1 MQAGQS
7 DWKHVTKYTIA
18 DGQTEGIWYDAGGT
32 FIGDNKTTLE
42 AADDAAT
49 RKLGSPWRMPTLV
62 EIRELLDANNCT
74 WTWTTQD
81 GKNGYEVKSKTNG
94 NSIFLPAA
102 GDRGGSVLYGAGRAG
117 YYWSG
122 SLSTAYSYGARDL
135 GFGRYFVNAPGGNLV
150 DDHVYVIRG
159 LRIPCLDIV
168 NYAPDRATGFGAYW
182 HTGGDTMDNID
193 RATLRAVGQTVLYVI
208 KN

>member
-49 RKLGSPWRMPTLV
+49 RKLGSPWRMPTKE
-62 EIRELLDANNCT
+62 EIRELLDHCT
-74 WTWTTQD
+74 WNWTTQD
-81 GKNGYEVKSKTNG
+81 GVNGCEVKGPNG

-102 GDRGGSVLYGAGRAG
+102 GYR
-117 YYWSG
+117 
-122 SLSTAYSYGARDL
+122 
-135 GFGRYFVNAPGGNLV
+135 
-150 DDHVYVIRG
+150 
-159 LRIPCLDIV
+159 
-168 NYAPDRATGFGAYW
+168 
-182 HTGGDTMDNID
+182 
-193 RATLRAVGQTVLYVI
+193 
-208 KN
+208 

>member
-49 RKLGSPWRMPTLV
+49 RKLGSLWRMPTKE
-62 EIRELLDANNCT
+62 EIRELLDHCT
-74 WTWTTQD
+74 WNWTTQD

-102 GDRGGSVLYGAGRAG
+102 GYRGGSVLFDAGSEGR
-117 YYWSG
+117 YWSS
-122 SLSTAYSYGARDL
+122 SLNTAYSDNARYLYFDSGVHDWYGNHRYY
-135 GFGRYFVNAPGGNLV
+135 GFSVRPVRP
-150 DDHVYVIRG
+150 
-159 LRIPCLDIV
+159 
-168 NYAPDRATGFGAYW
+168 
-182 HTGGDTMDNID
+182 
-193 RATLRAVGQTVLYVI
+193 
-208 KN
+208 

>member
-49 RKLGSPWRMPTLV
+49 RKLGSLWRMPTKE
-62 EIRELLDANNCT
+62 EIRELLDHCT
-74 WTWTTQD
+74 WNWTTQD
-81 GKNGYEVKSKTNG
+81 GKNDYEVKSKTNG

-102 GDRGGSVLYGAGRAG
+102 GYRGGSALYYAGSGG
-117 YYWSG
+117 YFWSS
-122 SLSTAYSYGARDL
+122 SLDAARSYCARNLGFDSGARGWYHNPRFY
-135 GFGRYFVNAPGGNLV
+135 GFSVRPVRP
-150 DDHVYVIRG
+150 
-159 LRIPCLDIV
+159 
-168 NYAPDRATGFGAYW
+168 
-182 HTGGDTMDNID
+182 
-193 RATLRAVGQTVLYVI
+193 
-208 KN
+208 

>member
-49 RKLGSPWRMPTLV
+49 RKLGSLWRMPTKE
-62 EIRELLDANNCT
+62 EIRELLDHCT
-74 WTWTTQD
+74 WNWTTQD
-81 GKNGYEVKSKTNG
+81 GVNGCEVKGPNG

-102 GDRGGSVLYGAGRAG
+102 GYRGGSELGSAGG
-117 YYWSG
+117 GGDYWSS
-122 SLSTAYSYGARDL
+122 SLSTADSRYARRLDFDSGVL
-135 GFGRYFVNAPGGNLV
+135 GWGNGNRYF
-150 DDHVYVIRG
+150 
-159 LRIPCLDIV
+159 
-168 NYAPDRATGFGAYW
+168 GFSV
-182 HTGGDTMDNID
+182 
-193 RATLRAVGQTVLYVI
+193 RPVRP
-208 KN
+208 

>member
-49 RKLGSPWRMPTLV
+49 RRLGSPWRMPTKE
-62 EIRELLDANNCT
+62 EIRELLDHCT
-74 WTWTTQD
+74 WNWTTQD
-81 GKNGYEVKSKTNG
+81 GVNGCEVKGPNG

-102 GDRGGSVLYGAGRAG
+102 GYREGSGLDNAGSEG
-117 YYWSG
+117 LYWSS
-122 SLSTAYSYGARDL
+122 SLGAARSYGARYLYFDSDEHVWDGSRRYY
-135 GFGRYFVNAPGGNLV
+135 GFSVRPVRP
-150 DDHVYVIRG
+150 
-159 LRIPCLDIV
+159 
-168 NYAPDRATGFGAYW
+168 
-182 HTGGDTMDNID
+182 
-193 RATLRAVGQTVLYVI
+193 
-208 KN
+208 

>member
-102 GDRGGSVLYGAGRAG
+102 GYRGGSALYYAGSGG
-117 YYWSG
+117 YFWSC
-122 SLSTAYSYGARDL
+122 SLDAAYSDYA
-135 GFGRYFVNAPGGNLV
+135 
-150 DDHVYVIRG
+150 RG
-159 LRIPCLDIV
+159 LFFDSDEHDW
-168 NYAPDRATGFGAYW
+168 Y
-182 HTGGDTMDNID
+182 NID
-193 RATLRAVGQTVLYVI
+193 RFCGFSVRPVRP
-208 KN
+208 

>member
-7 DWKHVTKYTIA
+7 DWKHITKYTVA

-32 FIGDNKTTLE
+32 FIGDNKTTLK

-62 EIRELLDANNCT
+62 EIWELLDANNCT

-94 NSIFLPAA
+94 NSIFLSAA
-102 GDRGGSVLYGAGRAG
+102 GYRKDSILFYTGSES
-117 YYWSG
+117 YYWSS
-122 SLSTAYSYGARDL
+122 SLSTAGSFYARYLYFGSDVHGWNHSYRYV
-135 GFGRYFVNAPGGNLV
+135 GFSVRPVRP
-150 DDHVYVIRG
+150 
-159 LRIPCLDIV
+159 
-168 NYAPDRATGFGAYW
+168 
-182 HTGGDTMDNID
+182 
-193 RATLRAVGQTVLYVI
+193 
-208 KN
+208 

>member
-49 RKLGSPWRMPTLV
+49 RKLGSLWRMPTKE
-62 EIRELLDANNCT
+62 EIRELLDHCT
-74 WTWTTQD
+74 WNWTTQD

-102 GDRGGSVLYGAGRAG
+102 GYRGGSALYYAGSG
-117 YYWSG
+117 GDYWSS
-122 SLSTAYSYGARDL
+122 SLCAVYSGLARYL
-135 GFGRYFVNAPGGNLV
+135 GFDSGAAGTTTAATTGSRCGPSAHEFALP
-150 DDHVYVIRG
+150 
-159 LRIPCLDIV
+159 P
-168 NYAPDRATGFGAYW
+168 RA
-182 HTGGDTMDNID
+182 
-193 RATLRAVGQTVLYVI
+193 
-208 KN
+208 

>member
-49 RKLGSPWRMPTLV
+49 RKLGSLWRMPTKE
-62 EIRELLDANNCT
+62 EIRELLEHCT
-74 WTWTTQD
+74 WNWTTQD
-81 GKNGYEVKSKTNG
+81 GVNGCEVKGPNG

-102 GDRGGSVLYGAGRAG
+102 GYRKGSLLYYAGSGGD
-117 YYWSG
+117 YWSS
-122 SLSTAYSYGARDL
+122 SLRAAYSGLSRYL
-135 GFGRYFVNAPGGNLV
+135 GFDSGGRGWYDNGRY
-150 DDHVYVIRG
+150 Y
-159 LRIPCLDIV
+159 
-168 NYAPDRATGFGAYW
+168 GFSV
-182 HTGGDTMDNID
+182 
-193 RATLRAVGQTVLYVI
+193 RPVRP
-208 KN
+208 

>member
-32 FIGDNKTTLE
+32 FIGDNKTTLD

-49 RKLGSPWRMPTLV
+49 ANLGSPWRMPTKKEYDELV
-62 EIRELLDANNCT
+62 DNCT

-81 GKNGYEVKSKTNG
+81 GVNGCEVKSKKNG

-102 GDRGGSVLYGAGRAG
+102 GSRGSSGLYDAGSWGH
-117 YYWSG
+117 YWSSPLYTG
-122 SLSTAYSYGARDL
+122 SSYYACVLGFDL
-135 GFGRYFVNAPGGNLV
+135 GSPDWFGGHRE
-150 DDHVYVIRG
+150 
-159 LRIPCLDIV
+159 C
-168 NYAPDRATGFGAYW
+168 GFPV
-182 HTGGDTMDNID
+182 
-193 RATLRAVGQTVLYVI
+193 RPVRP
-208 KN
+208 

>member
-49 RKLGSPWRMPTLV
+49 RKLGSLWRMPTKE
-62 EIRELLDANNCT
+62 EIRELLDHCT
-74 WTWTTQD
+74 WNWTTQD
-81 GKNGYEVKSKTNG
+81 GVNGCEVKGPNG

-102 GDRGGSVLYGAGRAG
+102 GYRKGSLLYYAGSEGG
-117 YYWSG
+117 YWSSSLDAANG
-122 SLSTAYSYGARDL
+122 SYA
-135 GFGRYFVNAPGGNLV
+135 
-150 DDHVYVIRG
+150 RG
-159 LRIPCLDIV
+159 LDFDSSGHDWGNRHR
-168 NYAPDRATGFGAYW
+168 YYGFSV
-182 HTGGDTMDNID
+182 
-193 RATLRAVGQTVLYVI
+193 RPVRP
-208 KN
+208 

>member
-102 GDRGGSVLYGAGRAG
+102 GYRGGSELGSAGSEG
-117 YYWSG
+117 DYWSS
-122 SLSTAYSYGARDL
+122 SLDAARSY
-135 GFGRYFVNAPGGNLV
+135 NA
-150 DDHVYVIRG
+150 RG
-159 LRIPCLDIV
+159 LNFVSGGHVWYYYYRV
-168 NYAPDRATGFGAYW
+168 FGFSV
-182 HTGGDTMDNID
+182 
-193 RATLRAVGQTVLYVI
+193 RPVRP
-208 KN
+208 

>member
-49 RKLGSPWRMPTLV
+49 RKLGSPWRMPTKE
-62 EIRELLDANNCT
+62 EIRELLDHCT
-74 WTWTTQD
+74 WNWTTQD
-81 GKNGYEVKSKTNG
+81 GVNGCEVKGPNG

-102 GDRGGSVLYGAGRAG
+102 GYHSTYSNSFHESYGKSGMYWSSSLSDGNNNNASVLTFGSKKKLCVNNPRHIGA
-117 YYWSG
+117 S
-122 SLSTAYSYGARDL
+122 
-135 GFGRYFVNAPGGNLV
+135 
-150 DDHVYVIRG
+150 IR
-159 LRIPCLDIV
+159 PV
-168 NYAPDRATGFGAYW
+168 HP
-182 HTGGDTMDNID
+182 
-193 RATLRAVGQTVLYVI
+193 
-208 KN
+208 

>member
-49 RKLGSPWRMPTLV
+49 RKLGSLWRMPTKE
-62 EIRELLDANNCT
+62 EIRELLDHCT
-74 WTWTTQD
+74 WNWTTQD
-81 GKNGYEVKSKTNG
+81 GVNGCEVKGPNG

-102 GDRGGSVLYGAGRAG
+102 GYREGSELSNAGSGG
-117 YYWSG
+117 YYWSS
-122 SLSTAYSYGARDL
+122 SLSTAYSYGARNLYFDSGVL
-135 GFGRYFVNAPGGNLV
+135 DWYYCYRYYGFSVRPVRP
-150 DDHVYVIRG
+150 
-159 LRIPCLDIV
+159 
-168 NYAPDRATGFGAYW
+168 
-182 HTGGDTMDNID
+182 
-193 RATLRAVGQTVLYVI
+193 
-208 KN
+208 